1 VTWFDHHQYSKKL
14 AAAAQS
20 ALRCGDEPGARRIY
34 AQAAQEAEKALA
46 LVPRW
51 KQVTRG
57 VVAMSAARWWRRAH
71 RSEEAARMARLIRG
85 APDLFPV
92 TLSPLDGA
100 VPAPAPHE
108 GP

>member
-1 VTWFDHHQYSKKL
+1 MLDRAGQDRRQLRALGCLRAWSGMMRPSGLSQRRPGLQRSHRTRLVRRRGTVTWFDHHQHSKKL

-51 KQVTRG
+51 KQ
-57 VVAMSAARWWRRAH
+57 
-71 RSEEAARMARLIRG
+71 
-85 APDLFPV
+85 
-92 TLSPLDGA
+92 
-100 VPAPAPHE
+100 
-108 GP
+108 